1 MRCRACAG
9 LRQLGLNAALFADLA
24 GNTLLAGN
32 PRETISMRTA
42 RARHAGHRWAAVAC
56 RALTWIG
63 AKLGSTVG
71 DHCTWAL
78 DDSSGSIAA
87 EVWHW
92 SQPIPVVT
100 PGSTPTQPGA

>member
-1 MRCRACAG
+1 MSCKPCAV
-9 LRQLGLNAALFADLA
+9 LRQLGLNLALFADLA

-42 RARHAGHRWAAVAC
+42 RARIAGDRWAGVAC
-56 RALTWIG
+56 RVLTWIG
-63 AKLGSTVG
+63 AKLGSKVG

-78 DDSSGSIAA
+78 DESSGSIAA

-92 SQPIPVVT
+92 SRPIPAAT
-100 PGSTPTQPGA
+100 PGATPTGSAS